1 MELHLGMRGDFR
13 VLQHVLRAAMCATGL
28 HGLNLS
34 PSTDA
39 RYLGYGTGLPQGLL
53 QVRPTLAVSYS
64 SVPYLAVVL
73 RLQALNQCGECT
85 VSDHISRKELKQD
98 KIHDAI
104 EHGAEA
110 FYLHKQ
116 ITFAILTAV
125 LLGAIAWGSWSVYHD
140 RQTTAATVSLDA
152 AMKAYNGRIGGAP
165 DPADP
170 SDVPY
175 ADEAARASDALN
187 KFNAVASKY
196 PRTLPGK
203 QALYYSA
210 LCLEDLE
217 RHNQALESLK
227 KLASGSDRE
236 LASMAQYQTAVIYAR
251 TGKPDDAAKLFREL
265 ADKHSVFVPRPLAL
279 LELGN
284 ALRQTNPKE
293 ATAVYQQIKKEF
305 PDSAISEQADRGLDT
320 IAPKS

>member
-1 MELHLGMRGDFR
+1 M
-13 VLQHVLRAAMCATGL
+13 
-28 HGLNLS
+28 
-34 PSTDA
+34 
-39 RYLGYGTGLPQGLL
+39 
-53 QVRPTLAVSYS
+53 
-64 SVPYLAVVL
+64 
-73 RLQALNQCGECT
+73 
-85 VSDHISRKELKQD
+85 SDHISRKELKQD
-98 KIHDAI
+98 RIHDAI

-116 ITFAILTAV
+116 ITFVILLAV
-125 LLGAIAWGSWSVYHD
+125 LLGAIAWGSWSIYHD
-140 RQTTAATVSLDA
+140 RQTAAATVALDA
-152 AMKAYNGRIGGAP
+152 AMKVYNGRIGGAP

-170 SDVPY
+170 TDIPY

-187 KFNAVASKY
+187 KFTAVANKY

-210 LCLEDLE
+210 LCLEDLG
-217 RHNQALESLK
+217 RHNQALEDLK

-236 LASMAQYQTAVIYAR
+236 LQSMAQYQTAVIDAR
-251 TGKPDDAAKLFREL
+251 TGKPDDAVKIFREL
-265 ADKHSVFVPRPLAL
+265 ADKRTVFVPRPVAL

-284 ALRQTNPKE
+284 VLRQTNAKE
-293 ATAVYQQIKKEF
+293 AASVYQMIKKEF

>member
-1 MELHLGMRGDFR
+1 
-13 VLQHVLRAAMCATGL
+13 
-28 HGLNLS
+28 
-34 PSTDA
+34 
-39 RYLGYGTGLPQGLL
+39 
-53 QVRPTLAVSYS
+53 
-64 SVPYLAVVL
+64 
-73 RLQALNQCGECT
+73 

-116 ITFAILTAV
+116 VTFVILILALV
-125 LLGAIAWGSWSVYHD
+125 GAIAWGSWSIYHD
-140 RQTTAATVSLDA
+140 RQTAAATVALDA

-170 SDVPY
+170 TDVPY
-175 ADEAARASDALN
+175 ADEAARASDALS
-187 KFNAVASKY
+187 KFTAVASKY
-196 PRTLPGK
+196 PGTLPGK

-217 RHNQALESLK
+217 RHNQALEDLK
-227 KLASGSDRE
+227 KLASGGDKE
-236 LASMAQYQTAVIYAR
+236 LASMALYQTAVIDAR
-251 TGKPDDAAKLFREL
+251 TGKPNDAVKIFHEL
-265 ADKHSVFVPRPLAL
+265 ADRHSIFVPRPLAL

-284 ALRQTNPKE
+284 VLRQINPKE
-293 ATAVYQQIKKEF
+293 AASVYQQIKKEF
-305 PDSAISEQADRGLDT
+305 PDSAIAEQADRGLDT